1 MDKDKKMSAKDFLE
15 QAGKDLGTYYTPD
28 AALAVAVADPVT
40 TAPPMFPGGESV
52 ADILRD
58 MRAKERELWAL
69 KPPRMGN
76 YAIALMLDAFI
87 GRLEVAIGEAP
98 PPRRHLDRKNQKGE
112 V

>member
-1 MDKDKKMSAKDFLE
+1 MDTEMNAKDFMK
-15 QAGKDLGTYYTPD
+15 QAGKDLGKYYTPD

-40 TAPPMFPGGESV
+40 AAPPMARGGESV

-58 MRAKERELWAL
+58 MRAKEREIWAL

-87 GRLEVAIGEAP
+87 DRLEVAIGEAP
-98 PPRRHLDRKNQKGE
+98 PHTHGRAK
-112 V
+112 